1 MIIKKSYSMKKVR
14 IIGVV
19 LLLLSVNMFAST
31 VDTISV
37 FSNSMN
43 KKIKAV
49 VILPENYNQGNNF
62 SVVYLLHGHGD
73 NYSGWIKKVPKIKK
87 LADHYNFI
95 IVMPDAEISWYWDS
109 PVNKK
114 LKYETFTSTE
124 LIKYIDSKY
133 KTKKDRK
140 ARAITGLSMGGQGAL
155 FLAFRHQDIFGAAG
169 SMSGGLDIR
178 PFPLNWGLNE
188 KLGSFDENKKRRN
201 DFAVINQIYGLTPN
215 SIQLIID
222 CGVSDFF
229 HQVNAN
235 MHQKLLER
243 NIPHVYIERPGSHSW
258 DVWND
263 AVEYQFV
270 FFNNYFLKN
279 K

>member
-1 MIIKKSYSMKKVR
+1 MKKVR
-14 IIGVV
+14 IISVV
-19 LLLLSVNMFAST
+19 LLLLSVNTIAST
-31 VDTISV
+31 VDTVSV
-37 FSNSMN
+37 YSKSMN
-43 KKIKAV
+43 KHIKAV
-49 VILPENYNQGNNF
+49 VILPENYNLENEF

-87 LADHYNFI
+87 LADQYNFI

-109 PVNKK
+109 PVNKR
-114 LKYETFTSTE
+114 LRYETFTSDE
-124 LIKYIDSKY
+124 LIRFMDEKY

-155 FLAFRHQDIFGAAG
+155 FLAFRHQDVFGAAG

-178 PFPLNWGLNE
+178 SFPLNWELKE
-188 KLGSFDENKKRRN
+188 KLG
-201 DFAVINQIYGLTPN
+201 DFATNKDRWNNYTVINQVYRLTPN

-229 HQVNAN
+229 HQVNKN

-243 NIPHVYIERPGSHSW
+243 NIPHVYIERPGGHSW
-258 DVWND
+258 DVWSD
-263 AVEYQFV
+263 AVEYQFI